1 MRAPFPSHHPKGS
14 SRVGRREVLRLFAAL
29 PVVAVASSACA
40 GGEDVPDPLTA
51 LATAARSDAALAQ
64 GVARTHRALG
74 AEAGAVAE
82 IRTEHARLLQ
92 QEIDRLDPPDEPRRH
107 PAPAVQVPA
116 SANEAKAA
124 LKRALAAAE
133 QSAAKICPTLPG
145 YRCGLT
151 GSVSASCASLAEVL
165 A

>member
-1 MRAPFPSHHPKGS
+1 MRTPFPSRHLNGP

-29 PVVAVASSACA
+29 PVVAVATSACA
-40 GGEDVPDPLTA
+40 GGEDAPDPLTA
-51 LATAARSDAALAQ
+51 LATAARSDAALAR
-64 GVARTHRALG
+64 GVAGTHQALG
-74 AEAGAVAE
+74 AEASAVAE
-82 IRTEHARLLQ
+82 IRSEHARLLQ

-116 SANEAKAA
+116 SAAEAKAE
-124 LKRALAAAE
+124 LKRALAVAE
-133 QSAAKICPTLPG
+133 QSAAKLCPTLPG
-145 YRCGLT
+145 YRSGLS

>member
-1 MRAPFPSHHPKGS
+1 MRAPFSSRHPNGP

-29 PVVAVASSACA
+29 PAVAVASSACA
-40 GGEDVPDPLTA
+40 GGEDVPDPLTD

-64 GVARTHRALG
+64 GVARTHQALG

-82 IRTEHARLLQ
+82 IRSEHARLLQ
-92 QEIDRLDPPDEPRRH
+92 REIDRLDPPDEPRQHRT
-107 PAPAVQVPA
+107 PAPQVPA
-116 SANEAKAA
+116 SADEAKAA
-124 LKRALAAAE
+124 LKRALAVAE
-133 QSAAKICPTLPG
+133 QSAAKLCPTLPG
-145 YRCGLT
+145 YRSGLT